1 MEDVRSVQ
9 MADAERDEFLQH
21 GGTGVISF
29 ETDEGD
35 PPYQLPVSYGFD
47 VDGGAFYFRLS
58 FAPDAEKEEVVDE
71 DRPVSFVAYDRTDG
85 GWRSVVA
92 TGRLE
97 EVTEAEIGTE
107 AAEAMRTVEIPI
119 VDVFDRHPREVTFR
133 FFRLDA
139 DDVTGRKEAQSES

>member
-1 MEDVRSVQ
+1 MADERSVQ
-9 MADAERDEFLQH
+9 MTDDERDEFLRH

-29 ETDEGD
+29 ETDAGE

-47 VDGGAFYFRLS
+47 VDSEAFYFRLS
-58 FAPDAEKEEVVDE
+58 FVPDAEKEGVVEADA
-71 DRPVSFVAYDRTDG
+71 PASFVTYDHTES

-97 EVTEAEIGTE
+97 EVTEAEVGTE

-139 DDVTGRKEAQSES
+139 DDVTSRKEARSES